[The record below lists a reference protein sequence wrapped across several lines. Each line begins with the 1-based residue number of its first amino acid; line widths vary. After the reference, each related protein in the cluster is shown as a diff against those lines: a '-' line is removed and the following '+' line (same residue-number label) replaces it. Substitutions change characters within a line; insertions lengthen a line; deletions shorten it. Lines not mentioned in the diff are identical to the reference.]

1 MLEVKNTLT
10 EIKNAFDGL
19 INRWDMAKERISVLK
34 DMTVNISKTEKQREN
49 KQTNKQNRL
58 FKICETTTKEA
69 KMHNRKIR
77 RRKEQKRCL
86 KRAVRLN
93 FYDLYTFIC

>member
-19 INRWDMAKERISVLK
+19 INRWDMVKERISVLK
-34 DMTVNISKTEKQREN
+34 DMTVNISKTEKQR
-49 KQTNKQNRL
+49 KQTKKKPRL

-69 KMHNRKIR
+69 KTHNRKIR

-86 KRAVRLN
+86 KHAVRLN
-93 FYDLYTFIC
+93 VYDLYKFVC

>member
-1 MLEVKNTLT
+1 M
-10 EIKNAFDGL
+10 GYGQG
-19 INRWDMAKERISVLK
+19 RISVLK
-34 DMTVNISKTEKQREN
+34 DMTINISKTEKE
-49 KQTNKQNRL
+49 KTNKKNRL

-86 KRAVRLN
+86 KHAVRLN
-93 FYDLYTFIC
+93 VYDLYKFVC

>member
-49 KQTNKQNRL
+49 KQTNNK
-58 FKICETTTKEA
+58 TDYSTTKEA